1 MIKRTEKVI
10 VITTI
15 NYVNVFLQNKSNNTK
30 NSSKIG
36 IIFKKINNLKQKK
49 VHRITIIYVLFIY

>member
-15 NYVNVFLQNKSNNTK
+15 NYVNFFLQNKSNNTK

-36 IIFKKINNLKQKK
+36 IIFKKNK
-49 VHRITIIYVLFIY
+49 